1 MEMIMSTIFSMR
13 ASAQGMAGQSWI
25 SGLLAVAK
33 RWWVA
38 YITWRI
44 KRAAI
49 AQLCS
54 MSDREL
60 KDIGLTRSDITR
72 AVWGEE
78 ARDRAFSRYY

>member
-1 MEMIMSTIFSMR
+1 MIMSTIYSMR
-13 ASAQGMAGQSWI
+13 ASAQGMTGRSWI

-38 YITWRI
+38 YITSRI
-44 KRAAI
+44 TRAAI

-60 KDIGLTRSDITR
+60 KDIGLTRCDITC
-72 AVWGEE
+72 AVRGEA

>member
-1 MEMIMSTIFSMR
+1 
-13 ASAQGMAGQSWI
+13 MAGQSWI
-25 SGLLAVAK
+25 SGLPAVAK

-72 AVWGEE
+72 AVRGEE

>member
-1 MEMIMSTIFSMR
+1 MSTIFSMR

-60 KDIGLTRSDITR
+60 KDIGLSRSQIEC
-72 AVWGEE
+72 AVMGER
-78 ARDRAFSRYY
+78 ARDRLFSSHD

>member
-1 MEMIMSTIFSMR
+1 MEMIMSAMFGWRDSP
-13 ASAQGMAGQSWI
+13 QGMAGEPWI
-25 SGLLAVAK
+25 NRLLAVTK

-54 MSDREL
+54 MGDREL
-60 KDIGLTRSDITR
+60 KDIGLTRSDITC
-72 AVWGEE
+72 AVSGGA
-78 ARDRAFSRYY
+78 ARDRAIGLYY